1 MTELATPTRKANNLT
16 LISDVVRKVVKGCF
30 TLPHEEG
37 KHNIYVVPLSGGIDS
52 FATAYSLLAYYPEID
67 YLYVHTDTGVE
78 AKGTAEALAKFE
90 EITGRSIH
98 RIIPDRDMLT
108 QIEDNG
114 NFLPSQ
120 RQRSCTSSMKTYPF
134 NRFYS
139 ELKAKHDGNV
149 MIWNMVGIRADE
161 PYRSGIEWKE
171 DNVASAFPLASLGLV
186 KQDVNTIVDEI
197 QLIPAYYN
205 SYSRSGCEICIF
217 SRRQEVLAAWGNNPT
232 VVERCAKMEEL
243 PGNVLKVYNAMPKG
257 ISSETG
263 ISRNYLTYY
272 RPSWL
277 SGSSETGYEGK
288 RGRLSNPNCKG
299 TSDMFGDAKRLYV
312 AVEYEYYDGKY
323 GMTGPMVYFEN
334 MINYS
339 TTLGGLKTS
348 LKFFWLHRLHT
359 KEMYGM
365 DDEEMLGRF
374 RKIAIIE
381 MEIDNFDDEIPPAPP
396 GIYTWQ
402 NDRKPLYAIRKTK
415 AVVEHILLK
424 EGLRQQLKS
433 SDPSACDM
441 ATRALKDVTQEYGRI
456 LNASPYE
463 PPKQEDLEDDIDIED
478 APTVCISCSK

>member
-1 MTELATPTRKANNLT
+1 MSASHLNSEAYP
-16 LISDVVRKVVKGCF
+16 LIKDVVCSLVKGCF
-30 TLPHEEG
+30 SLPHKEG
-37 KHNIYVVPLSGGIDS
+37 VPNIYVVPLSSGLDS
-52 FATAYSLLAYYPEID
+52 FATAYSLLAYYPEVD
-67 YLYVHTDTGVE
+67 YLYVHADTGVE
-78 AKGTAEALAKFE
+78 AKGTAEALDKFE
-90 EITGRSIH
+90 AITKRTIKKL
-98 RIIPDRDMLT
+98 IPNKDMLT

-139 ELKAKHDGNV
+139 ELKSLHDGNV

-171 DNVASAFPLASLGLV
+171 DNVASVFPLASLGLV
-186 KQDVNTIVDEI
+186 KQDINTIVDKI
-197 QLIPAYYN
+197 QLIPSYYN

-217 SRRQEVLAAWGNNPT
+217 SRRQEVLAAWENNPS
-232 VVERCAKMEEL
+232 VVERCANMEEV
-243 PGNVLKVYNAMPKG
+243 PSNVLKLYNAMPNS
-257 ISSETG
+257 ISHETG
-263 ISRNYLTYY
+263 IARNYLTFY

-277 SGSSETGYEGK
+277 SGTAKTGYEGK

-312 AVEYEYYDGKY
+312 AVEYEYYDGLY
-323 GMTGPMVYFEN
+323 STTGPMVYFEN
-334 MINYS
+334 IINYS

-359 KEMYGM
+359 KEMHGM
-365 DDEEMLGRF
+365 SDEEMLGRY

-381 MEIDNFDDEIPPAPP
+381 MEVDNFDDEIPPAPQ

-402 NDRKPLYAIRKTK
+402 NDRKPLFAIRKTK
-415 AVVEHILLK
+415 AVIEHILLK
-424 EGLRQQLKS
+424 EGLQQQLL
-433 SDPSACDM
+433 SDDREAQASA
-441 ATRALKDVTQEYGRI
+441 REALDSVTQDYGRI
-456 LNASPYE
+456 LNASAYQPL
-463 PPKQEDLEDDIDIED
+463 KQVDLEDDFDIED